1 MESSGGDKQ
10 NESDDCDVTA
20 NNQHENKMTGQ
31 EDTNVKGNKNLG
43 EQETLKNLKNLENSQ
58 NDEAPNKLS
67 KAVSQD
73 DEEDEDECKGSDEDE
88 LKEEK
93 TDGKKDEESSSSTTS
108 TSTSDD
114 ESETSSDDKTE
125 ASKTEQIKTVAAET
139 KKEETS
145 KNDDTTDDSD
155 IEDDLISAINY
166 NTITSLA
173 ALKDMLQSSGEDSD
187 GVDSFFHHYFLSHV
201 NRLPSRNQ
209 THSPY
214 PWGRRLS
221 ECREEDEYETEEG
234 KNVESSIAE
243 TASETKKET
252 AKNEEPEEKNES
264 VSSKASS
271 PSASEKSSSEK
282 IDQKSN
288 AATTASESKTSVV
301 STVTT
306 TAASTT
312 TSSMTTSTSTVTTTS
327 SSRFTTCTV
336 TSPTSTTKPPLRR
349 RHTTGPG
356 MTFPATDPPSYSTS
370 MTFSRTSPLPSPHL
384 DKRFFDSSL
393 IEMKSQASS
402 SSTLDYDST
411 EEVWVRRVDFVQE
424 RKRKELGSQPLPTIV
439 TEDTDTSNHASQ
451 DQGHRPRAGTWGS
464 HSRSIRKPTSGSA
477 PGSGKSTPLP
487 QQAEPSSSSSS
498 SKGGRKASGTRSGS
512 TSRSNSRSNSAERR
526 RSGGTVDDT
535 ASPTKKPALFDAF
548 RPRSKSDAS
557 KRKPSIIANMK
568 SAVQHSLHRGS
579 HGSSTTDIR
588 TDKDHHRDS
597 KDHKE
602 GREPVGRPRAGS
614 ESSRN
619 PVSKVMDLIRHRS
632 HSALSSDDKRKLR
645 WMPERLPQQPG
656 NSKSPKSH
664 QNTSICPKKVSK
676 MHGINHL
683 LSHHGSH
690 NGDTRTAHHHQDPK
704 SSSASD
710 ARQQNTKIL
719 QELLNHKHIQK
730 RISRGS
736 VSSTYSYGSST
747 SYGSSHGSNSSNHS
761 SLLHGVHNHS
771 VYHTIHGN
779 SHYGHHQSNHHH
791 YHNHHH
797 PLQHIHQLH
806 QTSSGRASPTSPS
819 PTGDHEKQHHHHH
832 YSIQEMIRHFGR
844 RLGHMRRQSE
854 CQDPP
859 RKKEEDFR
867 NRSQSLDGGARHPSL
882 RDADCETTYR
892 IYESI
897 LRQGALRRSSLDPG
911 ARRFSLGTPAIPHRA
926 SDACL
931 DPVHAAI
938 LFRDSRGLPV
948 VDPFLEKVSLSDL
961 EEDESQIF
969 VKFFKFHKCYDLIP
983 TSAKLVVFDTHLL
996 VKKAFFALV
1005 YNGVRAAPLW
1015 DSARQEF
1022 VGMLTITDF
1031 IKILQMYYT
1040 SPSVTMDELEEHEL
1054 DTWRKVLKD
1063 EVHPLVSISPDASLY
1078 EAIKTLIQN
1087 RIHRLPVIDPDT
1099 GNVLYIL
1106 THKRIL
1112 RFLFLYIHELPKPS
1126 FTDKTLRELRI
1137 GTFENIETAT
1147 EETSIILAL
1156 KKFVE
1161 RRVSALPIIDSEG
1174 KLVNIYSK
1182 FDVINLAA
1190 EKTYNNLDVSLRE
1203 ANEHRN
1209 EWFEGVQSCKLDETL
1224 FTIME
1229 KIVRAEVHRLVVVD
1243 EDDKVIGII
1252 SLSDLLFYLVL
1263 RPCGEDGSSN
1273 KDSSISLR
1281 AQDSITSK
1289 APSSA
1294 QSESSIPDGE
1304 AEGDQDT
1311 AEVTQPEE
1319 ATATPSPPLSPAT
1332 SDISEPQSALVNQS
1346 QESAWREVTVS
1357 GGE

>member
-1 MESSGGDKQ
+1 MESSGGGDKQ
-10 NESDDCDVTA
+10 NESDECDVTA
-20 NNQHENKMTGQ
+20 NNQHQQNKMTGQ
-31 EDTNVKGNKNLG
+31 EDSNVKISKDLG
-43 EQETLKNLKNLENSQ
+43 EQETLKNLKNLENISQ
-58 NDEAPNKLS
+58 NDEASNNKLS

-73 DEEDEDECKGSDEDE
+73 DEEDEDRDEDECKGSDDDE

-125 ASKTEQIKTVAAET
+125 ASKTEQTKTVTSDT
-139 KKEETS
+139 KKEDQTT

-221 ECREEDEYETEEG
+221 ECREEDEYENDEAKNTET
-234 KNVESSIAE
+234 SS
-243 TASETKKET
+243 TKKDVT
-252 AKNEEPEEKNES
+252 KLEEPEEKNDS

-282 IDQKSN
+282 IDEKSSN
-288 AATTASESKTSVV
+288 AVPSIPETKTQTTIATTVTTTTSSTTTTPVTTT
-301 STVTT
+301 STTTTVTT
-306 TAASTT
+306 TA
-312 TSSMTTSTSTVTTTS
+312 
-327 SSRFTTCTV
+327 SSRFTTSAV

-356 MTFPATDPPSYSTS
+356 MTFPATDPPTYSTS

-439 TEDTDTSNHASQ
+439 TEDADTAGHASQ

-464 HSRSIRKPTSGSA
+464 HSRTIRKPTSGSA

-487 QQAEPSSSSSS
+487 QQQEPSSSSSS
-498 SKGGRKASGTRSGS
+498 NKGGRKASGTRSGS

-526 RSGGTVDDT
+526 RSGGTIDDT
-535 ASPTKKPALFDAF
+535 ASPTRKPALFDAF

-568 SAVQHSLHRGS
+568 SAVQHSLYRGS
-579 HGSSTTDIR
+579 HGSSSTDVH

-602 GREPVGRPRAGS
+602 DKVPMGRPRAGS

-632 HSALSSDDKRKLR
+632 HSALSSEDKRK
-645 WMPERLPQQPG
+645 G
-656 NSKSPKSH
+656 
-664 QNTSICPKKVSK
+664 
-676 MHGINHL
+676 
-683 LSHHGSH
+683 
-690 NGDTRTAHHHQDPK
+690 RTAAQHQVQTA
-704 SSSASD
+704 AS
-710 ARQQNTKIL
+710 
-719 QELLNHKHIQK
+719 
-730 RISRGS
+730 
-736 VSSTYSYGSST
+736 
-747 SYGSSHGSNSSNHS
+747 
-761 SLLHGVHNHS
+761 
-771 VYHTIHGN
+771 
-779 SHYGHHQSNHHH
+779 
-791 YHNHHH
+791 
-797 PLQHIHQLH
+797 
-806 QTSSGRASPTSPS
+806 
-819 PTGDHEKQHHHHH
+819 
-832 YSIQEMIRHFGR
+832 
-844 RLGHMRRQSE
+844 
-854 CQDPP
+854 
-859 RKKEEDFR
+859 
-867 NRSQSLDGGARHPSL
+867 
-882 RDADCETTYR
+882 
-892 IYESI
+892 
-897 LRQGALRRSSLDPG
+897 QGALRRSSLDPG

-931 DPVHAAI
+931 DPAHAAI
-938 LFRDSRGLPV
+938 LFRDARGLPV
-948 VDPFLEKVSLSDL
+948 ADPFLEKVSLSDL

-1015 DSARQEF
+1015 DSSRQEF

-1063 EVHPLVSISPDASLY
+1063 QVHPLVSIGPDASLY

-1126 FTDKTLRELRI
+1126 FTSKTLRELRI
-1137 GTFENIETAT
+1137 GSFDNIETAT

-1161 RRVSALPIIDSEG
+1161 RRVSALPIIDTEG

-1190 EKTYNNLDVSLRE
+1190 EKTYNNLDVSLQE

-1229 KIVRAEVHRLVVVD
+1229 RIVRAEVHRLVVVD
-1243 EDDKVIGII
+1243 DDDKVIGII

-1281 AQDSITSK
+1281 AQNSNASK
-1289 APSSA
+1289 APSSV
-1294 QSESSIPDGE
+1294 QSEASIADGD
-1304 AEGDQDT
+1304 ADADQDA
-1311 AEVTQPEE
+1311 AEVNQSEE
-1319 ATATPSPPLSPAT
+1319 APATPSPPLSPAAT
-1332 SDISEPQSALVNQS
+1332 DISEPQSTLVNQS

>member
-1 MESSGGDKQ
+1 MVPEVIRASSMESTGNDKQ
-10 NESDDCDVTA
+10 NESDECDV
-20 NNQHENKMTGQ
+20 NGDNKKRDDDGNDDDEDDEDDDDDDDDDEDDDDDDDDSTGQ
-31 EDTNVKGNKNLG
+31 KNINGKMKAEDKSECLEKM
-43 EQETLKNLKNLENSQ
+43 NLKNEMKTLKK
-58 NDEAPNKLS
+58 ALS
-67 KAVSQD
+67 V
-73 DEEDEDECKGSDEDE
+73 DEEDEKSKESADEEE
-88 LKEEK
+88 RKEKRTSSEK
-93 TDGKKDEESSSSTTS
+93 KEQESSSDSTS
-108 TSTSDD
+108 TSISDD
-114 ESETSSDDKTE
+114 ESETSSEDKTE
-125 ASKTEQIKTVAAET
+125 PSKPGTANATQAETMKEELKESASKNE
-139 KKEETS
+139 
-145 KNDDTTDDSD
+145 DTTDDSD
-155 IEDDLISAINY
+155 IEDDLVSAINY

-234 KNVESSIAE
+234 KNADSPSVDNKKDVSTIEKSEKADSISSK
-243 TASETKKET
+243 T
-252 AKNEEPEEKNES
+252 
-264 VSSKASS
+264 SKASS
-271 PSASEKSSSEK
+271 PSSSENSSSEK
-282 IDQKSN
+282 IDEKSFP
-288 AATTASESKTSVV
+288 TS
-301 STVTT
+301 SISDAKPSSPLLTT
-306 TAASTT
+306 TTTSTTTTTTMVTMTTTTTASTT
-312 TSSMTTSTSTVTTTS
+312 TMMVTMTTTAMTMTTATTPPPPLTMTTSTTGTLVTTTTVATS
-327 SSRFTTCTV
+327 TSGRFTTSTV

-402 SSTLDYDST
+402 TSTLDYDST
-411 EEVWVRRVDFVQE
+411 EEVWIRRVDFVQE
-424 RKRKELGSQPLPTIV
+424 RKRRELGSQPLPTIV
-439 TEDTDTSNHASQ
+439 TEDADNSGHAS
-451 DQGHRPRAGTWGS
+451 QGHRPRADTWGS
-464 HSRSIRKPTSGSA
+464 HSKPIKKSSYGSA
-477 PGSGKSTPLP
+477 PSSGKSTPLP
-487 QQAEPSSSSSS
+487 QPTEASSSSSS
-498 SKGGRKASGTRSGS
+498 GKGGRKTSGTRSGS
-512 TSRSNSRSNSAERR
+512 TSRSNSRSNSTERR
-526 RSGGTVDDT
+526 RSSGTTDDT
-535 ASPTKKPALFDAF
+535 ASPTRKPALFDAF

-579 HGSSTTDIR
+579 HGSSSVDVHTE
-588 TDKDHHRDS
+588 KEYNRDNQ
-597 KDHKE
+597 KE
-602 GREPVGRPRAGS
+602 QKENKEQGSGRPRAGS

-632 HSALSSDDKRKLR
+632 HSALSAEDKRK
-645 WMPERLPQQPG
+645 
-656 NSKSPKSH
+656 
-664 QNTSICPKKVSK
+664 
-676 MHGINHL
+676 
-683 LSHHGSH
+683 
-690 NGDTRTAHHHQDPK
+690 
-704 SSSASD
+704 
-710 ARQQNTKIL
+710 ARAAVQ
-719 QELLNHKHIQK
+719 
-730 RISRGS
+730 
-736 VSSTYSYGSST
+736 
-747 SYGSSHGSNSSNHS
+747 
-761 SLLHGVHNHS
+761 
-771 VYHTIHGN
+771 
-779 SHYGHHQSNHHH
+779 
-791 YHNHHH
+791 
-797 PLQHIHQLH
+797 H
-806 QTSSGRASPTSPS
+806 QTQIA
-819 PTGDHEKQHHHHH
+819 
-832 YSIQEMIRHFGR
+832 
-844 RLGHMRRQSE
+844 
-854 CQDPP
+854 
-859 RKKEEDFR
+859 
-867 NRSQSLDGGARHPSL
+867 SQS
-882 RDADCETTYR
+882 
-892 IYESI
+892 
-897 LRQGALRRSSLDPG
+897 ALRRSSLDPS
-911 ARRFSLGTPAIPHRA
+911 ARRLSLGAPAIPHRA

-938 LFRDSRGLPV
+938 LFRDARGLPV

-1015 DSARQEF
+1015 DSSRQQF
-1022 VGMLTITDF
+1022 IGMLTITDF

-1063 EVHPLVSISPDASLY
+1063 QVHPLVSIGPDASLY
-1078 EAIKTLIQN
+1078 EAIRTLIQN

-1126 FTDKTLRELRI
+1126 FTNKTLRELRI

-1161 RRVSALPIIDSEG
+1161 RRVSALPIVDSEG

-1229 KIVRAEVHRLVVVD
+1229 RIVRAEVHRLVVID
-1243 EDDKVIGII
+1243 DDDKVIGII

-1263 RPCGEDGSSN
+1263 RPCGEDASSN
-1273 KDSSISLR
+1273 KDCSISLR
-1281 AQDSITSK
+1281 AHDSLLSK
-1289 APSSA
+1289 APNSA
-1294 QSESSIPDGE
+1294 QLETLLPDGDVE
-1304 AEGDQDT
+1304 QQDAAETIDHNRS
-1311 AEVTQPEE
+1311 EE
-1319 ATATPSPPLSPAT
+1319 APATPSPPLSPVT
-1332 SDISEPQSALVNQS
+1332 SDLSEPQSTLVNQS
-1346 QESAWREVTVS
+1346 QDAAWRDVINICVSGVS